1 MLDRVEVG
9 DIVRSRAFPEWGL
22 GQVQSSIGG
31 QVTITFEHQ
40 GKLVLIDNQAELELV
55 NTDWS

>member
-1 MLDRVEVG
+1 MLDRLEVG
-9 DIVRSRAFPEWGL
+9 DLVRSRAFPEWGL

-40 GKLVLIDNQAELELV
+40 GKLVLKDNQADLEFISS
-55 NTDWS
+55 DWS